1 MPIRPNRAKEKLQ
14 RGEVVTTI
22 SGLQDSDIIDF
33 LGPLGF
39 DAAWI
44 ECEHGP
50 VDWDALGDM
59 TRACDLWGMTS
70 VTRVNANDPGLITR
84 TLDRGSMGIVVPH
97 VNSRESAEQAALSAK
112 YAPIGYR
119 GMFGGRQ
126 SFGVSDYFHTANDQ
140 TMVIVLLEE
149 VEALENIEEILKV
162 DNIDVFFVAPS
173 DLAQTMGHIGNAEHP
188 EVQSAIETA
197 IGKIVDAG
205 RTPGT
210 LANDANMEKFKGNGR
225 QVHDDFVERLGR
237 QGSSGVPA
245 EGQGLSRNQKGMLS
259 PLPEEGGSGEA
270 VHKER
275 PCTAV
280 ARWQGQPQGL
290 PLPPISVA
298 GSRHWHT
305 VIVRLSLGALAGS
318 MPVDQNQL
326 SVGGTA
332 LGSAGFLLWS
342 RLHPGGIDRQNGD
355 GSGDKQGG
363 THADECPVPQVL

>member
-1 MPIRPNRAKEKLQ
+1 MSSIRPNRAKEKLQ

-59 TRACDLWGMTS
+59 TRACDLWGLTS
-70 VTRVNANDPGLITR
+70 ITRVNANDPGLITR

-126 SFGVSDYFHTANDQ
+126 SFGVADYFHGANDQ
-140 TMVIVLLEE
+140 TMVVVLLEE
-149 VEALENIEEILKV
+149 VEALENIDEILKV

-173 DLAQTMGHIGNAEHP
+173 DLAQTMGHIGNADHP
-188 EVQSAIETA
+188 EVQAAIETA
-197 IGKIVDAG
+197 IGKIVNAG

-210 LANDANMEKFKGNGR
+210 LANDANIARFKSMGVKFLMTSWN
-225 QVHDDFVERLGR
+225 
-237 QGSSGVPA
+237 SW
-245 EGQGLSRNQKGMLS
+245 
-259 PLPEEGGSGEA
+259 
-270 VHKER
+270 
-275 PCTAV
+275 V
-280 ARWQGQPQGL
+280 AR
-290 PLPPISVA
+290 
-298 GSRHWHT
+298 
-305 VIVRLSLGALAGS
+305 GAAEFLQKA
-318 MPVDQNQL
+318 
-326 SVGGTA
+326 
-332 LGSAGFLLWS
+332 SA
-342 RLHPGGIDRQNGD
+342 
-355 GSGDKQGG
+355 
-363 THADECPVPQVL
+363 